1 MTISDNQ
8 LIGNQ
13 LYLKGS
19 TIISAK
25 RAEQAKSS
33 MENKSSEKIDSENN
47 INDIAVIY
55 EKSNPNNLRL
65 VTYAKPNTVKAT
77 ALSKNSIK
85 DVQTKL
91 NAIGYSCGTPNGM
104 AGKNTKAAVTSFQ
117 KLCGLKN
124 QNGDIT
130 DETITKLN
138 SVYSRSQK
146 GVLSRGLRNNTSVK
160 KLQENLNKLNYNCG
174 TPDGT
179 FGVGTENALRNFQ
192 KANKLAVDGLAG
204 SATLN
209 AIQKAVNNLK
219 QPVKASRGLSENGFK
234 LLASYEATRAVKDKK
249 GNVVSIP
256 ILDVGDGMYTIGVGN
271 TVKKTDTK
279 TIQEYKRKYGVDV
292 TKVGTQVDIKTCMKI
307 YNDHVNTYTSAVDNL
322 LKRHNYTA
330 SQNEYDSL
338 VIAVYNR
345 PALAKEGHA
354 LDTLIKNNNRNK
366 NDWRKTLVDEYKG
379 LKNWN
384 IYGKGWSNRIED
396 ELELY
401 FDNDYVR
408 NH

>member
-13 LYLKGS
+13 SYLKGS
-19 TIISAK
+19 TIIRAK

-33 MENKSSEKIDSENN
+33 MENKSSEKTDSENN
-47 INDIAVIY
+47 PNDIAVIY
-55 EKSNPNNLRL
+55 EKSNPNNLRM

-91 NAIGYSCGTPNGM
+91 NAIGYSCGTPNGI

-146 GVLSRGLRNNTSVK
+146 GVLSRGLRNNASVK

-179 FGVGTENALRNFQ
+179 FGAGTENALRNFQ

-279 TIQEYKRKYGVDV
+279 TIQEYKKKYGVDV

-330 SQNEYDSL
+330 SQNEYDAL

-366 NDWRKTLVDEYKG
+366 NDWRKTLIDEYKG

>member
-13 LYLKGS
+13 SYLKGS
-19 TIISAK
+19 TIIRAK

-33 MENKSSEKIDSENN
+33 MENKSSEKTDSENN
-47 INDIAVIY
+47 PNDIAVIY
-55 EKSNPNNLRL
+55 EKSNPNNLRM

-91 NAIGYSCGTPNGM
+91 NAIGYSRGTPNGI

-146 GVLSRGLRNNTSVK
+146 GVLSRGLRNNASVK

-179 FGVGTENALRNFQ
+179 FGAGTENALRNFQ

-330 SQNEYDSL
+330 SQNEYDAL

-366 NDWRKTLVDEYKG
+366 NDWRKTLIDEYKG

>member
-13 LYLKGS
+13 SYLKGS
-19 TIISAK
+19 TIIRAK

-33 MENKSSEKIDSENN
+33 MENKSSEKTDSENN
-47 INDIAVIY
+47 PNDIAVIY
-55 EKSNPNNLRL
+55 EKSNPNNLRM
-65 VTYAKPNTVKAT
+65 VTYAKRNTVKAT

-91 NAIGYSCGTPNGM
+91 NAIGYSCGTPNGI

-146 GVLSRGLRNNTSVK
+146 GVLSRGLRNNASVK

-179 FGVGTENALRNFQ
+179 FGAGTENALRNFQ

-204 SATLN
+204 CATLN

-330 SQNEYDSL
+330 SQNEYDAL